1 MDLNYFIISPLSSL
15 LFSFLIF
22 GAPRGELE
30 EEGGGWGGG
39 KGEKGRESRKKGRKE
54 EKKEKV
60 LFAIIWNVTS
70 LGKYL
75 CHSLFSGSCMHTD
88 SSVVVLID

>member
-30 EEGGGWGGG
+30 EGVGGLGRGEGGERKRKQEEGKKRKK
-39 KGEKGRESRKKGRKE
+39 KGESFVCYHMECYFVREILMPLPFFGL
-54 EKKEKV
+54 V
-60 LFAIIWNVTS
+60 HAY
-70 LGKYL
+70 G
-75 CHSLFSGSCMHTD
+75 
-88 SSVVVLID
+88 

>member
-22 GAPRGELE
+22 GPPRGGL
-30 EEGGGWGGG
+30 EEGGERKREQEEG
-39 KGEKGRESRKKGRKE
+39 KKRRK
-54 EKKEKV
+54 KKEKV